1 MWQHFQKISKLD
13 INIYMASIFIIFSA
27 SVANMFG
34 QVSEVCLILAII
46 PSKQLKW
53 YVSIQIILWISHNVM
68 QDSQTEGAHYSA
80 NYLGPYKKIN
90 SDSLS
95 LSSLFFRWDVTSL
108 LKKKK
113 KSIVEQLD
121 CSLLWV
127 SFSLSLHP
135 DTCHERC
142 DFLYDKSLSLSSL
155 PSSSFLVLSVCS
167 FTFISHTP
175 IPLPVLH

>member
-113 KSIVEQLD
+113 KIYCRTVGLQFAMGL
-121 CSLLWV
+121 
-127 SFSLSLHP
+127 F
-135 DTCHERC
+135 
-142 DFLYDKSLSLSSL
+142 LSLS
-155 PSSSFLVLSVCS
+155 PSRHMSWEVWLLVW
-167 FTFISHTP
+167 
-175 IPLPVLH
+175 